1 MVANVEAL
9 WMLEGGLTAEPIS
22 SATPRSRVAALEAE
36 VRTLRQR
43 LAELETSAGHSDARF
58 RETFERAAAG
68 VAHVSLTGRFLTVNR
83 RLCEML
89 GYSEPELLRFS
100 FQEITHPDDLG
111 PDLELLGRLTRGEIE
126 RFQMEKRYLRPSGE
140 IVWADL
146 TVAMECDEDGR
157 PRNYISVITDIGPR
171 KQNEE
176 RVAFLL
182 GELAHR
188 SKNLLT
194 VIQSA
199 VHQIGSDAGSV
210 REFQQAVDDRIH
222 GIAASQ
228 DLLVRHDTSGAPV
241 AELVASQLSAFVRPG
256 DPRLRLEGPH
266 VPLGAAA
273 THSLGLA
280 LYELATNAC
289 KYGAL
294 SSEGGEVAVEWQV
307 VTGGEER
314 FRMAWTER
322 RGPPVAPPSRQGF
335 GRRVI
340 EQMVGASLGGEV
352 DLRFEPEGL
361 TWRLDAPMPHLQ
373 R

>member
-1 MVANVEAL
+1 MVEAL
-9 WMLEGGLTAEPIS
+9 RIVEGGLTADPIS
-22 SATPRSRVAALEAE
+22 SVPPRSRVATLKAE
-36 VRTLRQR
+36 VRALRQR
-43 LAELETSAGHSDARF
+43 LTELEASVRRNDSRF
-58 RETFERAAAG
+58 RETIERAAAG
-68 VAHVSLTGRFLTVNR
+68 VAHVSLTGHFLMVNR

-89 GYSEPELLRFS
+89 GYSETELLTYS
-100 FQEITHPDDLG
+100 FQEITHPDDLA
-111 PDLELLGRLTRGEIE
+111 PDLELLDRLTRGEIE

-146 TVAMECDEDGR
+146 TVAMERDEEGR
-157 PRNYISVITDIGPR
+157 PRNYISVITDIGAH

-176 RVAFLL
+176 RLAFLL

-199 VHQIGSDAGSV
+199 VHQIGADAASV

-228 DLLVRHDTSGAPV
+228 DLLVRHEKRGAPV
-241 AELVASQLSAFVRPG
+241 AELVASQLSAFVRPA
-256 DPRLRLEGPH
+256 DPRLRMEGPH
-266 VPLGAAA
+266 LHLGAAA

-294 SSEGGEVAVEWQV
+294 SSECGQVSVEWQV
-307 VTGGEER
+307 VTGDEAR

-322 RGPPVAPPSRQGF
+322 CGPPVAQPSRRGF

-340 EQMVGASLGGEV
+340 EQMVGASLGGHV

-361 TWRLDAPMPHLQ
+361 VWRLDAPMPHLE

>member
-1 MVANVEAL
+1 VE
-9 WMLEGGLTAEPIS
+9 GVLTAEPIS
-22 SATPRSRVAALEAE
+22 SSTPRSRIAALKAE
-36 VRTLRQR
+36 VRALRQR
-43 LAELETSAGHSDARF
+43 LAEVETSANRHDSRF
-58 RETFERAAAG
+58 RETVERAAAG
-68 VAHVSLTGRFLTVNR
+68 VAHVSLTGHFLMVNR

-89 GYSEPELLRFS
+89 GYSEPELLKCS

-140 IVWADL
+140 VVWADL
-146 TVAMECDEDGR
+146 TVAMERDEQGQ
-157 PRNYISVITDIGPR
+157 PRNYISVITDIGAH

-176 RVAFLL
+176 RLAFLL

-199 VHQIGSDAGSV
+199 VHQIGSDAVSV

-228 DLLVRHDTSGAPV
+228 DLLVRHEKNGAPV
-241 AELVASQLSAFVRPG
+241 AELVASQLAAFVRPS

-266 VPLGAAA
+266 LHLGAAA

-294 SSEGGEVAVEWQV
+294 SSENGQVTVEWQV
-307 VTGGEER
+307 VDGDGER

-322 RGPPVAPPSRQGF
+322 GGPPVSPPSRHGF

-352 DLRFEPEGL
+352 DLCFEPEGL
-361 TWRLDAPMPHLQ
+361 AWRLDAPMPHLQ